1 MPTEDTSGKGQR
13 MVGGSLLD
21 VLAIDGNP
29 TQDARPR
36 PQAHTEAKGCPVT
49 TLVRGGPSH
58 HAKHQIDSMSIVQ
71 EQLHIGGRCK
81 HHLGLMVT
89 RN

>member
-1 MPTEDTSGKGQR
+1 MPTEDGSKEGHR

-21 VLAIDGNP
+21 IPAMDGNP
-29 TQDARPR
+29 TQDACPR
-36 PQAHTEAKGCPVT
+36 PQAHNEAEGCPVT
-49 TLVRGGPSH
+49 TFVRGGPSH